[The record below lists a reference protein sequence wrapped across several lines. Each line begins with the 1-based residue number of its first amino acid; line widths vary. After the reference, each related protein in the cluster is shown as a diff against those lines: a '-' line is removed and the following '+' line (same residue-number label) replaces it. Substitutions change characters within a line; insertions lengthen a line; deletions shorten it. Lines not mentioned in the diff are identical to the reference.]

1 MLRIMRRC
9 LAALL
14 AVCFMLPIAY
24 VQAAP
29 DFLPVDQITKGMH
42 GIAKTVVSGKE
53 IEEFGVE
60 VLGVMK
66 QKGPAGDLILVRTY
80 GDVIDRTGGIAQGMS
95 GSPVYIN
102 GKLVGAI
109 AYGWSLTDHRIGMV
123 TPIADMLKLWEIN
136 DRQAPLESKQF
147 QEEPAEPVATPLM
160 ATGFGEQALKMLT
173 DKLKPYNLVP
183 YAVGGSMSDDN
194 NGIAYRTVEPGST
207 VGVQLV
213 RGDFSLGALGT
224 VTYVEGDKILAFGHP
239 FLKRGKANYF
249 LTDTEVYTTLSG
261 LENSFK
267 VGTST
272 EAIGMINQD
281 RGAGIAGQL
290 GQFPG
295 IIPLR
300 ITVTDKNLG
309 RTNELWAQVVQNEEM
324 GPTLSAVSVFNAIEK
339 TTDRLGSGTAKVG
352 FEISAA
358 GIPGESLKRENM
370 FYTQGN
376 IGELAVAEIHE
387 ALTLLAGNQYNS
399 VDIMDVKVNV
409 TIDSERRTATILEAK
424 AGATDV
430 KPGDTIDI
438 AVKIKPYRSEPVTRH
453 ISYTVPQDQQEG
465 TLMLAVRGGG
475 MISVA
480 QLMGKRQVGEDD
492 ISKLFIPK
500 VRPKSLEDAVK
511 DLVNRDRNNDIVVE
525 AVDMAGFDGAFG
537 NEGKG
542 TRPVT
547 DKFET
552 TPSPALK
559 EPTVKKSA
567 KSSSSQNKNIKNTKS
582 DEDKRKVY
590 ITTDYII
597 DGDTQLVLNVV
608 K

>member
-42 GIAKTVVSGKE
+42 GIAKTVVSGKD

-160 ATGFGEQALKMLT
+160 ATGFGEQALQMLT

-183 YAVGGSMSDDN
+183 YAVGGSMADDN

-430 KPGDTIDI
+430 KPGDIIDI

-492 ISKLFIPK
+492 ISKLLIPK

-525 AVDMAGFDGAFG
+525 AIDMAGFDGAFG

>member
-1 MLRIMRRC
+1 MRRC

>member
-352 FEISAA
+352 FEISAV

-492 ISKLFIPK
+492 ISKLFITKP
-500 VRPKSLEDAVK
+500 RPKSLEDAVK